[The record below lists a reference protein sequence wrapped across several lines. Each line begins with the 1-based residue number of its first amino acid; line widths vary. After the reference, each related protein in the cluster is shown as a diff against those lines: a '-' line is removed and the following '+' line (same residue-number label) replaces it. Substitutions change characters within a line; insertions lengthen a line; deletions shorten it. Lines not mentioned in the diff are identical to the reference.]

1 MMVHC
6 HLCWPG
12 TILQSK
18 SNHCGMA
25 GASYVLGRGNA
36 LAQGNR
42 GLVERLGGERRPAR
56 ALCARLAAAFVVSRE
71 VKDGLPD
78 GVRDSQ

>member
-1 MMVHC
+1 MVHC
-6 HLCWPG
+6 HLCQPG

-25 GASYVLGRGNA
+25 VASYVLGRGNA

-42 GLVERLGGERRPAR
+42 GLVGSGLAANGVLL
-56 ALCARLAAAFVVSRE
+56 ALCARAWPQLSLFLE
-71 VKDGLPD
+71 K
-78 GVRDSQ
+78 